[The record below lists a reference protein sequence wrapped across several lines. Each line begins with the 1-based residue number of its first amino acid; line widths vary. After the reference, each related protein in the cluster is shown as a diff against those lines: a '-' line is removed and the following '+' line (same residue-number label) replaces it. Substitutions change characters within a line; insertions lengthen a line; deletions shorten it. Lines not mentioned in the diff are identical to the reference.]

1 MDIVSWR
8 QEDMQGDAGIEYNR
22 VSVEPEQPL
31 ASVSF
36 RFAQL
41 VKDQREQ
48 ICRLVPEIV
57 DYLGL

>member
-1 MDIVSWR
+1 MDIVSRR
-8 QEDMQGDAGIEYNR
+8 QEDMQGNAGIEYNR

-31 ASVSF
+31 DSVSF
-36 RFAQL
+36 RFARL

-57 DYLGL
+57 DDFGL